1 MDVFAFAMKMEQD
14 GKSYYLKLAA
24 GSAISGLKT
33 IFTMLADD
41 EQKHYDA
48 IQTMKDYSVANNMAD
63 SAALEKAQN
72 VFAQLIAD
80 KNTLTTMAED
90 LDGYIHAMKIE
101 ADSVRF
107 YESAAE
113 KEKDEKAKRILLQ
126 IAEEEK
132 KHYNIVENIYE
143 FVLKPKYFLA
153 WGEFSNL
160 KEF

>member
-14 GKSYYLKLAA
+14 GKSYYLKLAEIT
-24 GSAISGLKT
+24 AIAGLKT
-33 IFTMLADD
+33 IFSLLADD
-41 EQKHYDA
+41 EQKHYDV
-48 IQTMKDYSVANNMAD
+48 IKTMKDYAVVDNMAD
-63 SAALEKAQN
+63 STALEKAQN
-72 VFAQLIAD
+72 IFAQLITD
-80 KNTLTTMAED
+80 KNAITTMAED

-107 YESAAE
+107 YEGAAD
-113 KEKDEKAKRILLQ
+113 KEQDEKAKRILLQ

-132 KHYNIVENIYE
+132 KHFNIVENIYE

>member
-90 LDGYIHAMKIE
+90 VDGYIHAMKIE

>member
-1 MDVFAFAMKMEQD
+1 MDVFAFALKMEQD

-24 GSAISGLKT
+24 GTAIIGLKT
-33 IFTMLADD
+33 IFAMLAED
-41 EQKHYDA
+41 EQKHYDV
-48 IQTMKDYSVANNMAD
+48 IQNMKDNAGANTMAD
-63 SAALEKAQN
+63 SSVLEKAQN

-80 KNTLTTMAED
+80 KNTITAMTED

-113 KEKDEKAKRILLQ
+113 KEKDEKAKRLLLQ

-132 KHYNIVENIYE
+132 KHYNIIENIYE

>member
-1 MDVFAFAMKMEQD
+1 MKMEQD
-14 GKSYYLKLAA
+14 GKSYYLELAE
-24 GSAISGLKT
+24 GTAISGLKT
-33 IFTMLADD
+33 IFSMLADD
-41 EQKHYDA
+41 EQKHYEV
-48 IQTMKDYSVANNMAD
+48 IQTLKDYSVVNNMAD
-63 SAALEKAQN
+63 STVLENAQN
-72 VFAQLIAD
+72 IFAQLIVD
-80 KNTLTTMAED
+80 KNALSTMAED

-107 YESAAE
+107 YEGVAE
-113 KEKDEKAKRILLQ
+113 KEKDEKVKRLLFQ

>member
-14 GKSYYLKLAA
+14 GKSYYLQLAA
-24 GSAISGLKT
+24 GTSLSGLKT
-33 IFTMLADD
+33 IFTMLAED
-41 EQKHYDA
+41 EQKHYDV
-48 IQTMKDYSVANNMAD
+48 IQTLKDYSVADNMAD
-63 SAALEKAQN
+63 STALEKAQN
-72 VFAQLIAD
+72 IFAELITD
-80 KNTLTTMAED
+80 KDTITTMAED

-107 YESAAE
+107 YENVAE
-113 KEKDEKAKRILLQ
+113 KEKDEKARKILLQ
-126 IAEEEK
+126 IADEEK

>member
-1 MDVFAFAMKMEQD
+1 MD

-24 GSAISGLKT
+24 GTSISGLKT
-33 IFTMLADD
+33 IFTMLAED
-41 EQKHYDA
+41 EQKHYDV
-48 IQTMKDYSVANNMAD
+48 IQTLKDFAVADNMAD
-63 SAALEKAQN
+63 STALEKAQN
-72 VFAQLIAD
+72 IFAELITD
-80 KNTLTTMAED
+80 KNTITTMSDD

-107 YESAAE
+107 YENVAE
-113 KEKDEKAKRILLQ
+113 KEKDEKTRKILLQ

>member
-14 GKSYYLKLAA
+14 GKTYYLKLAA
-24 GSAISGLKT
+24 GTAISGLKT
-33 IFTMLADD
+33 IFTMLAED
-41 EQKHYDA
+41 EQKHYDS
-48 IQTMKDYSVANNMAD
+48 ILSMKDCSVANDIAD
-63 SAALEKAQN
+63 STALEKAQN
-72 VFAQLIAD
+72 VLAQLIAD
-80 KNTLTTMAED
+80 KNTITTMAED

-113 KEKDEKAKRILLQ
+113 KEKDEKAKRLLLQ

>member
-80 KNTLTTMAED
+80 KNTLTTMSED